1 MVDLK
6 IEYVLPTD
14 EYAEYIADNLKG
26 NDYIEVVGLV
36 GRDVRREIKESIKAS
51 EWSRVCLIDGEP
63 AVVFGVMNTNIFNQE
78 GVVWMLTTSL
88 TQKHKIFVGRKTK
101 EYLRKFMEHY
111 NLLYNYVD
119 AGNTFT
125 LRWLAFL
132 GATIYEPAP
141 QGVFGLPYRRFEFT
155 KEGLARRYTKSERWC
170 E

>member
-1 MVDLK
+1 MK

-14 EYAEYIADNLKG
+14 EYADYIADNLKKA
-26 NDYIEVVGLV
+26 DYIEVVGLV
-36 GRDVRREIKESIKAS
+36 GRDVRREMKASIKAS
-51 EWSRVCLIDGEP
+51 DWSRVCLIDGVP
-63 AVVFGVMNTNIFNQE
+63 ALVFGISTTDIFNKV
-78 GVVWMLTTSL
+78 GCVWMLTTDL
-88 TQKHKIFVGRKTK
+88 TQEHKIWIGRATK
-101 EYLRKFMEHY
+101 KYLRKFMEHY